1 MTTAADA
8 LPILH
13 HYDFAPFAERVRL
26 ALGLEGDRL
35 GGCGDQ
41 TARASWGSLY
51 LPECPFDDKA
61 SPLIFP

>member
-26 ALGLEGDRL
+26 ALVLESDRR
-35 GGCGDQ
+35 GG
-41 TARASWGSLY
+41 
-51 LPECPFDDKA
+51 
-61 SPLIFP
+61 